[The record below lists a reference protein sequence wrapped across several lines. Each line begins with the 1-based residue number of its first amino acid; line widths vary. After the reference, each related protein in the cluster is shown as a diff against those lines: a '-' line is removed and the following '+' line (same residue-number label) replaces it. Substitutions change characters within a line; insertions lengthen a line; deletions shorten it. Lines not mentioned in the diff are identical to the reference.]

1 VFGFFNFK
9 KYQTAKFVK
18 KLMNQHEK
26 IEDQKVQYLVK
37 MYELCQQKEA
47 TINGLINLNA
57 RLEAEKKDLIIGA
70 YQNGARDFIES
81 NYPDELYEY
90 DLQSD
95 A

>member
-1 VFGFFNFK
+1 MFGFFNFK
-9 KYQTAKFVK
+9 QRQTAKLVK
-18 KLMNQHEK
+18 KLFDQYEK

-70 YQNGARDFIES
+70 YQKGARDFIET
-81 NYPDELYEY
+81 NYPDELYNY

-95 A
+95 S